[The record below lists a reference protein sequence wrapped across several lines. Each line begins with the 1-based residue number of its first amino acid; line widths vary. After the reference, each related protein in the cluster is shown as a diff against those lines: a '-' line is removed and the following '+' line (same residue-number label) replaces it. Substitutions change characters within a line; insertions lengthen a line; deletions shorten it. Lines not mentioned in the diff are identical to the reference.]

1 MALRHTLKSPAAK
14 AAPATKTADPAKA
27 APPPPALHFTSRPAV
42 SAEAPPV
49 FLRVDA
55 VEVLEAFAAE
65 LDAAANRAE
74 RAVGEGRPRDA
85 VLAAGDMQSL
95 LRAWKDRLAD
105 ALAQTRSK
113 RIPPAVRQAARNTAE
128 RVLPAMAAHMRT
140 MEAQLRVHRARQEAI
155 GSALRAAS
163 TTPVGVYGASL
174 RHGVRLVTRTAT
186 GRTLGVTV

>member
-14 AAPATKTADPAKA
+14 AAPAATPTDASKTPAV
-27 APPPPALHFTSRPAV
+27 APTLNFTSRPAV
-42 SAEAPPV
+42 PAEAPPV

-55 VEVLEAFAAE
+55 VEVLEVFAAE
-65 LDAAANRAE
+65 LDEAASRAE

-85 VLAAGDMQSL
+85 ILAAGDLQSL
-95 LRAWKDRLAD
+95 LRVWKDRLAD

-113 RIPPAVRQAARNTAE
+113 RIPPAIRQAARGTAE
-128 RVLPAMAAHMRT
+128 RVLPAMAAHMRA

-155 GSALRAAS
+155 GAALRAAS
-163 TTPVGVYGASL
+163 TAPVGVYGASL